1 VTSDRVKSI
10 RLREVVRPLKVRF
23 ATSLGAKDFM
33 KSLIV
38 QVILEDGSS
47 GLGECPT
54 SAAFPLETVLFMRTC
69 LKELTPGL
77 IGASAGDWKELAA
90 RLRKDNGSCPMTLSG
105 LETAFFRAGLAAE
118 GLSEQS
124 YWGGKLNEIE
134 TDITIPFIP
143 NNPGLS
149 KWIDYAAGKGFQT
162 YKIKVGGNPA
172 EDTRFVSALCRRLR
186 GRIPDLKMRLDGNQG
201 YTSVSYLRMLDR
213 LEKEGCKIELFE
225 QPLPRGDFR
234 GLKEIRKRS
243 SVPVILDETVTTGD
257 QMKRAVDMD
266 LCHGVNIKIAKSGIA
281 ESLNIMRIAGE
292 SDIRLMIGC
301 MTETMVGLSAGI
313 YLAAGSGVF
322 DYVDLDGIHFLRHRN
337 RYGALEI
344 KGPRFLVGQ
353 VPCSLRKT

>member
-1 VTSDRVKSI
+1 VTSDRVRSI
-10 RLREVVRPLKVRF
+10 RLREVVRPLRVRF

-54 SAAFPLETVLFMRTC
+54 SAAFPHETIPFIRTR

-77 IGASAGDWKELAA
+77 IGVSAGDWKELAA
-90 RLRKDNGSCPMTLSG
+90 RLRKDNGPCPMTLSG
-105 LETAFFRAGLAAE
+105 LETALFRAGLAAE
-118 GLSEQS
+118 GLSEHA
-124 YWGGKLNEIE
+124 YWGARLDEIE

-149 KWIDYAAGKGFQT
+149 GWIDYTAGIGFRT

-172 EDTRFVSALCRRLR
+172 EDTRFVSALYRRLR
-186 GRIPDLKMRLDGNQG
+186 ERIPGLKVRLDGNQG
-201 YTSVSYLRMLDR
+201 YTPASYLRMLDR

-225 QPLPRGDFR
+225 QPLPRTDFR

-243 SVPVILDETVTTGD
+243 SVPVILDETITTGD
-257 QMKRAVDMD
+257 QMKKAVDMD

-281 ESLNIMRIAGE
+281 ESLDIMRIAGE
-292 SDIRLMIGC
+292 SGIRLMIGC
-301 MTETMVGLSAGI
+301 MTETMIGLSAGI
-313 YLAAGSGVF
+313 YLAAGSGIF

-344 KGPRFLVGQ
+344 KGPRFHVGL
-353 VPCSLRKT
+353 PAASLR